1 MKKVIDGKVY
11 NTETAIEID
20 YYSSNYYCNDFNYF
34 SETLYKTKKGNYFLF
49 GSGNAMSKYSC
60 SVGNNGRGGSS
71 DIIALTESEAME
83 WMEEHGDPEIMEK
96 EFSHALE
103 EA

>member
-1 MKKVIDGKVY
+1 MKKVIKGKVY
-11 NTETAIEID
+11 NTETATEID
-20 YYSSNYYCNDFNYF
+20 YYSSNYNSTDFNHY
-34 SETLYKTKKGNYFLF
+34 SESLYKTKKGNYFLY

-71 DIIALTESEAME
+71 DIITLTESEAME
-83 WMEEHGDPEIMEK
+83 WMEEYGDADIMER
-96 EFSHALE
+96 EFSHALV

>member
-1 MKKVIDGKVY
+1 MKKVINAKVY
-11 NTETAIEID
+11 NTETAIKID
-20 YYSSNYYCNDFNYF
+20 DYSNGYYSFDFNYY
-34 SETLYKTKKGNYFLF
+34 SETLFKTKKGNYFLY
-49 GSGNAMSKYSC
+49 GSGNALSKYSC

-83 WMEEHGDPEIMEK
+83 WMEEYGDPDIMEI
-96 EFSHALE
+96 EFKDSLQ

>member
-1 MKKVIDGKVY
+1 MKKVINGMMY
-11 NTETAIEID
+11 NTETATEID
-20 YYSSNYYCNDFNYF
+20 YYSNNYYTNDFNYY
-34 SETLYKTKKGNYFLF
+34 SETLYKTKKGNYFLY

-71 DIIALTESEAME
+71 DIIALTESEAMQ
-83 WMEEHGDPEIMEK
+83 WMEEYGDSEIMEK
-96 EFSHALE
+96 EFAHTLE